1 MSESFPGFGY
11 LAVNAV
17 VAPEKA
23 DQVFAAID
31 QAAAELRDKP
41 ISADL
46 MARARNPEIEQSNR
60 ALRDNAYWLASLSQ
74 AQSDPE
80 RLRRIRERRRI
91 LESITPAELQQ
102 LAKQYLGPG
111 AIQRVRILSSRKT
124 TTASR

>member
-80 RLRRIRERRRI
+80 RLRRIRERRQI